1 MEENEQFQR
10 VSSYELMVEQVYMAP
25 EDTPGNA
32 PFVLVKDIMQRL
44 AQLFPTFSI
53 GKNTDREIGKRLL
66 AMGYQYKRHAKGLS
80 YQMEEMPS

>member
-1 MEENEQFQR
+1 MHYTTA
-10 VSSYELMVEQVYMAP
+10 VSLEISDEPKFCILAI
-25 EDTPGNA
+25 
-32 PFVLVKDIMQRL
+32 VKQLRALGPKGRFMQRL